1 MSYKYLGEINSPED
15 LKKLDNKELNAL
27 CSEIREEIMST
38 VSSNGGHLASNLGAV
53 ELTVALHKTF
63 DSPNDSVIFDVGH
76 QCYTHKLI
84 TGRYK
89 DFSTLRQKD
98 GISGFQRPEESEH
111 DPVVTGHS
119 STSIST
125 ASGIAYANKLM
136 GNGNFTIAVIG
147 DGALTGGMAFE
158 GLNNA
163 VGKTDGLIIVIND
176 NKMSISKNVGA
187 LARSLNKVRT
197 NPSYYNLKSVVE
209 KTVSKI
215 PLIGM
220 PLRNSI
226 YNSKLMLKNVIY
238 HSNVF
243 ENLGFQYLG
252 PVDGH
257 NIEKLE
263 QVFDIAKASKKPTV
277 IHALTIKGK
286 GYKYA
291 EASPKNYHGVAPFNV
306 EVGVSESDSSNFSN
320 EFGKCLC
327 GLAQK
332 DDRVCAI
339 TAAMTEGTGLV
350 EFSQKFPNRFFDVG
364 IAEQHAVGF
373 AAGLA
378 VKGMRPFFAVYSSFL
393 QRAFDQVMHDAAV
406 ASLPVTICADRA
418 GLVGNDGETHQG
430 IFDVSVFSALPNVE
444 IYSPS
449 DYHELNHVMEKAVMR
464 EKGVWIIRYPRGSEL
479 QGVGEMPCD
488 EDYTL
493 ISNSSDLCVVS
504 YGVEFS
510 NCYAALNGEKVDL
523 IKLNCIN
530 KLSNELVEA
539 LLKYKKIFFFEET
552 TIRGGIGEML
562 AGKLLEKGFSGCY
575 KISAIKSEYVK
586 QGTQNEQRNLYG
598 LSKES
603 IINTV
608 FERQSD

>member
-1 MSYKYLGEINSPED
+1 MSYKYLGEINSPQE
-15 LKKLDNKELNAL
+15 LKKLNEKELNVL

-38 VSSNGGHLASNLGAV
+38 VSTNGGHLASNLGAV
-53 ELTVALHKTF
+53 ELTVALHKAF
-63 DSPNDSVIFDVGH
+63 NSPKDSIIFDVGH
-76 QCYTHKLI
+76 QSYTHKLI

-89 DFSTLRQKD
+89 DFSTLRQS
-98 GISGFQRPEESEH
+98 GGVSGFQRPDESEH

-125 ASGIAYANKLM
+125 ACGIAYANKL
-136 GNGNFTIAVIG
+136 NGKQDYVVAVIG

-163 VGKTDGLIIVIND
+163 VGKAEGLIIVIND

-197 NPSYYNLKSVVE
+197 NPAYYNLKSFIE

-243 ENLGFQYLG
+243 ESLGFQYLG

-257 NIEKLE
+257 NIAKLE
-263 QVFDIAKASKKPTV
+263 QVFNIAKASKRPVV
-277 IHALTIKGK
+277 IHTLTIKGK

-291 EASPKNYHGVAPFNV
+291 EASPKNYHGVAPFDV
-306 EVGVSESDSSNFSN
+306 EVGVGESGVSNFSN
-320 EFGKCLC
+320 EFGKCIC
-327 GLAQK
+327 DLAVK
-332 DDRVCAI
+332 DSRVCAI

-350 EFSQKFPNRFFDVG
+350 EYSKKFPNRFFDVG

-393 QRAFDQVMHDAAV
+393 QRAFDQVMHDVAV
-406 ASLPVTICADRA
+406 ASLPVTFCVDRA

-430 IFDVSVFSALPNVE
+430 VFDVSIFSALPNVK
-444 IYSPS
+444 IFSPS
-449 DYHELNHVMEKAVMR
+449 TYNELKHLLNKAVLR
-464 EKGVWIIRYPRGSEL
+464 DEGIWIIRYPRGSEPKNI
-479 QGVGEMPCD
+479 EINEFD
-488 EDYTL
+488 NDYT
-493 ISNSSDLCVVS
+493 ITHNSSDRCVIS
-504 YGVEFS
+504 YGVAYS
-510 NCYAALNGEKVDL
+510 NCRIALDNQTIDFV
-523 IKLNCIN
+523 KLNCIN
-530 KLSNELVEA
+530 AFSSELIEKLLN
-539 LLKYKKIFFFEET
+539 YKSIYFFEET
-552 TIRGGIGEML
+552 SLRGGIGEKLSAM
-562 AGKLLEKGFSGCY
+562 LLERGYKGSY
-575 KISAIKSEYVK
+575 HITAISDEFVK
-586 QGTQNEQRNLYG
+586 QGTQTEQRKIHG
-598 LSKES
+598 LDSDS

-608 FERQSD
+608 S